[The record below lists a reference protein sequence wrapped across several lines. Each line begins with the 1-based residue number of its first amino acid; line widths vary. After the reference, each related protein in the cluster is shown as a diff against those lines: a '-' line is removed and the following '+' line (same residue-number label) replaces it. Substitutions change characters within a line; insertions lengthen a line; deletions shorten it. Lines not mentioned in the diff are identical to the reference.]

1 VSNIFILLNK
11 QYIWLSLI
19 AFMLAAPVSWYVMNE
34 WWLNSF
40 EFRITLG
47 WELFAISMLAGLA
60 VALLTVSYHAL
71 KAAFINPA
79 ETLKY
84 E

>member
-1 VSNIFILLNK
+1 
-11 QYIWLSLI
+11 
-19 AFMLAAPVSWYVMNE
+19 MNE
-34 WWLNSF
+34 WWLKSF
-40 EFRITLG
+40 QFKITLG
-47 WELFAISMLAGLA
+47 WELFAISMLAGLV
-60 VALLTVSYHAL
+60 VALLTVSYHAI